1 MIKKISVFAVTIVVA
16 AGLSFGS
23 TAFADEASPAMDVS
37 SWTKVSDGDLASL
50 RAGDSTT
57 IQNQEITQGGD
68 QTSDC
73 SGGCSNTINFGE
85 STFANSSMSMN
96 TFNTGNNV
104 KMSNQMIITVN
115 IYD

>member
-1 MIKKISVFAVTIVVA
+1 MIKEISVFAVTVGVA
-16 AGLSFGS
+16 TGLVFGA
-23 TAFADEASPAMDVS
+23 TALADEATLAMDVS
-37 SWTKVSDGDLASL
+37 SWTKVSDGDLASQ
-50 RAGDSTT
+50 RAGETHV
-57 IQNQEITQGGD
+57 NQTQTITQGGD

-73 SGGCSNTINFGE
+73 SGGCSNAINMGE